1 MPARV
6 RTGLLRRPLHL
17 GVMLA
22 SVVVAFTAFAGSAP
36 GGGDAVAPVTGAAA
50 DAGEVVT
57 QLRVGA
63 AQSAPTSTS
72 ASPEPPRD
80 VHVVRMVPA
89 GFRPDPQMDTDR
101 VRAAVDGA
109 SAYWAEQTRGAVSF
123 RAMSISD
130 WVTTELGCEDVPAL
144 WARALEL
151 VPDAAERGTHLVVVA
166 PRAAGEE
173 GSGCDFGF
181 GSIGVRDAGGSTY
194 VTDLRPELL
203 AHELGHNLGLG
214 HAAALECEGAQDG
227 RWDGR
232 DWAAGCAARDYDDLY
247 DVMGYSGEGF
257 GGGHLNAVGIHHLGA
272 DPEGVRTVR
281 ASTSGIRLL
290 PISRIGQGQ
299 RVLRIEVPGEP
310 VYYAEYRTAQGRD
323 KAIATGEWR
332 PSTGLRVLR
341 EDPKNG
347 SVELDTS
354 PGGWRYDRAL
364 RVGGRFTSASGVLRL
379 TVTRADDEG
388 VTVDVTIGEP
398 APAPTT
404 G

>member
-1 MPARV
+1 M
-6 RTGLLRRPLHL
+6 
-17 GVMLA
+17 
-22 SVVVAFTAFAGSAP
+22 
-36 GGGDAVAPVTGAAA
+36 
-50 DAGEVVT
+50 
-57 QLRVGA
+57 
-63 AQSAPTSTS
+63 
-72 ASPEPPRD
+72 
-80 VHVVRMVPA
+80 
-89 GFRPDPQMDTDR
+89 
-101 VRAAVDGA
+101 
-109 SAYWAEQTRGAVSF
+109 
-123 RAMSISD
+123 
-130 WVTTELGCEDVPAL
+130 
-144 WARALEL
+144 
-151 VPDAAERGTHLVVVA
+151 
-166 PRAAGEE
+166 
-173 GSGCDFGF
+173 
-181 GSIGVRDAGGSTY
+181 
-194 VTDLRPELL
+194 
-203 AHELGHNLGLG
+203 
-214 HAAALECEGAQDG
+214 
-227 RWDGR
+227 
-232 DWAAGCAARDYDDLY
+232 
-247 DVMGYSGEGF
+247 
-257 GGGHLNAVGIHHLGA
+257 
-272 DPEGVRTVR
+272 R

-347 SVELDTS
+347 SVELDAS